1 MLTAAW
7 AAGADNDEYARLA
20 RKNSLAQAQ
29 LLAHLRDHV
38 EDSGITLRQL
48 RQLREQIYRRCV
60 PEGWTSAFSKQKLTP
75 ESVTLYDVMEWYIKP
90 ETKPNTCSYIEL
102 LVAQVDPRAA
112 PVRSQQP
119 VWFVSHWWGEP
130 VVEFISCIE
139 AHVKDRGLSEDTPYW
154 VCAYANNQHQLDEL
168 SDPMQSPF
176 CKALRKTRGTIT
188 VLDKEGVTF
197 VRRLDPPGRRHC
209 ARYLLCSPVPGSA
222 PCPCH
227 RRAAS
232 GVSSRSGSRSF
243 L

>member
-119 VWFVSHWWGEP
+119 VWFVSHW
-130 VVEFISCIE
+130 
-139 AHVKDRGLSEDTPYW
+139 RT
-154 VCAYANNQHQLDEL
+154 
-168 SDPMQSPF
+168 SD
-176 CKALRKTRGTIT
+176 
-188 VLDKEGVTF
+188 
-197 VRRLDPPGRRHC
+197 RHC
-209 ARYLLCSPVPGSA
+209 GRGGGRQPPSAFGSLSVSAHGHEAGHDCRYEHACCFAVSFSASQQAEGDVVLLGAQSASVGNGAQKPV
-222 PCPCH
+222 
-227 RRAAS
+227 RT
-232 GVSSRSGSRSF
+232 
-243 L
+243 